1 MNTMKASEI
10 ITAHRSEIAESMTDA
25 YRSVLACAGR
35 IQYKV
40 YIWSDGEIERLE
52 GPQGDNS
59 YLVPKDTESRSLY
72 YIDTVSAPYV
82 DVWDLADES
91 VPDDESE
98 KEAKE
103 EEIIDCLVSDYRNTS
118 VDYIIDNAI
127 EKAKEDEEYDDMYN
141 DNW

>member
-10 ITAHRSEIAESMTDA
+10 IAAHRSEIAESMTDA

-35 IQYKV
+35 IQYRI
-40 YIWSDGEIERLE
+40 YIWSDGEIERLQSL
-52 GPQGDNS
+52 QGDYI
-59 YLVPKDTESRSLY
+59 YLVPKSTESRSLY

-82 DVWDLADES
+82 DVWALAGES
-91 VPDDESE
+91 VPDDEYE
-98 KEAKE
+98 KKAKE
-103 EEIIDCLVSDYRNTS
+103 TEIIDSLVDDYRNTS

-127 EKAKEDEEYDDMYN
+127 EKAKEDEEYDDIFN